1 MRVSDLL
8 GDAAEQAVIL
18 DFRASDK
25 ADVMAEIA
33 LRAARR
39 SGVGR
44 EYALE
49 YLRRREAQAAT
60 GVGDGVAI
68 PHARLKGLTQ
78 AMGFFFR
85 LDKPLRDWS
94 TPFEISLDGR
104 DVPMERAAGDDAPA
118 DLVFALI
125 SPEESGAQHLKALA
139 RISRVL
145 RHAETRANLRG
156 APDVA
161 AAYILLT
168 QETLTSRAA

>member
-1 MRVSDLL
+1 MRISDLL
-8 GDAAEQAVIL
+8 GEAAGQAVIL

-25 ADVMAEIA
+25 AEVMAEIA
-33 LRAARR
+33 ARAARR

-49 YLRRREAQAAT
+49 SLRRREVLAAT

-68 PHARLKGLTQ
+68 PHARLKGIDQ
-78 AMGFFFR
+78 ALGLFLR
-85 LDKPLRDWS
+85 LEKPLRDWS
-94 TPFEISLDGR
+94 LPFQIAPDGSEA
-104 DVPMERAAGDDAPA
+104 PASGDDAPV

-125 SPEESGAQHLKALA
+125 SPEEAGAQHLKALA

-156 APDVA
+156 APDA
-161 AAYILLT
+161 QSAYLLLT
-168 QETLTSRAA
+168 QEPAASRAA